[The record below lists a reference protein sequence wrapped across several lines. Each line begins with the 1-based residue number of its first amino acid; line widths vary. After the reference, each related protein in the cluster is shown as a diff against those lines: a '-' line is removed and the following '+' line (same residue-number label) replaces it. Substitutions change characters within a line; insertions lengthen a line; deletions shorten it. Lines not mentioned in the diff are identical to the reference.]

1 MTLTYKE
8 LSPEQFVK
16 VMRALRNGSR
26 QEEALVEDMLN
37 DSIYLDDEQK
47 YLALDYAGVDNWGG
61 YSYAQEQAEEDGFDW
76 SDLDDVDKLSYL
88 ENAGVDN
95 WGYYGDAFEDY
106 KLNYYDNYLLEDTDL
121 VEENL
126 KMYLAD
132 YKEGAELFNQ
142 KANELFGNK

>member
-8 LSPEQFVK
+8 LSPEQFIK
-16 VMRALRNGSR
+16 VMKALHNGSR
-26 QEEALVEDMLN
+26 QEEALFKDMLN

-61 YSYAQEQAEEDGFDW
+61 YSYAQEQAEENGENW
-76 SDLDDVDKLSYL
+76 SDLTDVEKLSYL

-95 WGYYGDAFEDY
+95 WGYYNDAFEDY

-126 KMYLAD
+126 KDYLAD
-132 YKEGAELFNQ
+132 YKEGVELFNQ
-142 KANELFGNK
+142 KVNELFGNE

>member
-1 MTLTYKE
+1 MTITYKE
-8 LSPEQFVK
+8 LTPEQFIK
-16 VMRALRNGSR
+16 VMKALRNGTR
-26 QEEALVEDMLN
+26 HEEALVEDMLN
-37 DSIYLDDEQK
+37 DSIYLNDEQK

-61 YSYAQEQAEEDGFDW
+61 YDYAIESAEEDGFDW
-76 SDLDDVDKLSYL
+76 SELSDAEKLNYL

-126 KMYLAD
+126 KDYLAD
-132 YKEGAELFNQ
+132 YKEGAELFNA
-142 KANELFGNK
+142 KIKELFGYK